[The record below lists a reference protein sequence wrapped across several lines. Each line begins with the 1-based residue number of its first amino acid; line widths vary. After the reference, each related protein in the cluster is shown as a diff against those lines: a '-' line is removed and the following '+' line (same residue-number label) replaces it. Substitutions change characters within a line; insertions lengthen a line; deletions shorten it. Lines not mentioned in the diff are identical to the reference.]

1 MILLKSNIF
10 RRYKCIKWWYYWN
23 HGHFNVSMT
32 EKVEHETKK
41 QEGGFLPAL
50 LASLVTSL
58 VQSVISS
65 IVKGI
70 SES

>member
-1 MILLKSNIF
+1 
-10 RRYKCIKWWYYWN
+10 
-23 HGHFNVSMT
+23 MT
-32 EKVEHETKK
+32 EKIEHEAKK

-65 IVKGI
+65 VVKGI